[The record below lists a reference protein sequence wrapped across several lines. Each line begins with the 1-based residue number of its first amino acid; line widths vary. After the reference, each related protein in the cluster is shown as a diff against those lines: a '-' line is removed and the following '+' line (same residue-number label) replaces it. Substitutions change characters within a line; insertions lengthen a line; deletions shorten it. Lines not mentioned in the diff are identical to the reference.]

1 MGKLFYKYRPL
12 ESWEFLLD
20 ILLNKRLFAA
30 HFKHLNDPM
39 EGMFTYSKKQVNTGF
54 IKKLVEEKSRIRI
67 CSLSRTCQSTLM
79 WSYYASGH
87 TGIVLGVEPEQKCS
101 SQYDVCTVSYNQKIS
116 FKGYY
121 GSDPHT
127 DAKGILSKKLSGWKH
142 EKEIRILTKKMFVPV
157 KVCKLVLGFK
167 MAKRRQKLVET
178 LASQLCPDVQIEK
191 MKQENLD
198 STVVKF

>member
-1 MGKLFYKYRPL
+1 MAKLLYKYRSL

-39 EGMFTYSKKQVNTGF
+39 EGMFTYSKSQVSQGF
-54 IKKLVEEKSRIRI
+54 IRKLVAEKSRIRI
-67 CSLSRTCQSTLM
+67 CSLSRTCHSTLM

-87 TGIVLGVEPEQKCS
+87 AGIVLGVEPEQKSS
-101 SQYDVCTVSYNQKIS
+101 SQYDVCPVSYNQKIS

-142 EKEIRILTKKMFVPV
+142 EKEVRILTKKMYVPV
-157 KVCKLVLGFK
+157 SVHKLLLGFK
-167 MAKRRQKLVET
+167 MPKRQQRLAEALV
-178 LASQLCPDVQIEK
+178 AQLCPDVQVEK
-191 MKQENLD
+191 MQQEDLD
-198 STVVKF
+198 GYMPKV